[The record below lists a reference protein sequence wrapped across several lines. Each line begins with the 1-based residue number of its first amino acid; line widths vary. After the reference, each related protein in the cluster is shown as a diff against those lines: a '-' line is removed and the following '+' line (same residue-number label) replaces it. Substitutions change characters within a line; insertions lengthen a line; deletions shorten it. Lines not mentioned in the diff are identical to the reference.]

1 MFEDVVE
8 RLRENNQ
15 GKLPFE
21 DLFQKIY
28 KRITRVFD
36 DRRMASDILLMVT
49 YMDSLAIAKATRP
62 EIFASTAEK
71 KEYASS
77 KYIKKIEFFVKR
89 FGYSYVQAITIVGE
103 RVENAILKTLL
114 NRFGNAMESGVPDI
128 DFLDGE
134 LSSSMEIFRNNQ
146 EAGYE
151 LLKKWAD
158 AYIAM
163 LLSSVVIAITLMISV
178 AIYTPGS
185 VEETLRITYVIVI
198 LISVFGIGTMF
209 QTVPTDDRVYKS
221 EEWSSKEQAMIKRL
235 EKIIIPVTIIAWLVT
250 WAIGVPAGVV
260 FMLVGIMLAPLAIL
274 AYIDNSNV
282 IARDEEFPNFI
293 RGVGAMMGGKS
304 VTLSTALAQ
313 VDKKSM
319 PTLSPLLLSVY
330 SKLNL
335 GLDEEL
341 SWKRFIGECG
351 SNYIYKYFSIF
362 RDTAKMGG
370 DAKKI
375 GTVVA
380 DSMLEQVLMRKR
392 RELASMGFVVLLIP
406 MHAAMSAIFIALF
419 EILSTL
425 SRSITEVMMSFEE
438 ASAAASGDVIGGA
451 MGGGMIG
458 MFLDFPEALI
468 GAYVVQIL
476 VIICFSNVIVGQLAV
491 GGDRTIAYPFIAIMF
506 VITGMLFLAIPPV
519 VDIFFSM
526 EGLVST
532 GAGVV

>member
-1 MFEDVVE
+1 
-8 RLRENNQ
+8 
-15 GKLPFE
+15 
-21 DLFQKIY
+21 
-28 KRITRVFD
+28 
-36 DRRMASDILLMVT
+36 MASDILLMVT

-89 FGYSYVQAITIVGE
+89 FGYSYVQAITIVSE

-114 NRFGNAMESGVPDI
+114 RRFGNAMESGVPDI
-128 DFLDGE
+128 DFLNGE

-185 VEETLRITYVIVI
+185 VEETLGITYVIVI
-198 LISVFGIGTMF
+198 LISFFGIGTMF

-221 EEWSSKEQAMIKRL
+221 EDWSSKEQAMIKKL

-260 FMLVGIMLAPLAIL
+260 FLLVGFMLAPLAVL

-293 RGVGAMMGGKS
+293 RGIGAVMGGKS
-304 VTLSTALAQ
+304 VTLSTALAM

-335 GLDEEL
+335 GLDEDL

-351 SNYIYKYFSIF
+351 SNFIYKYFSIF

-406 MHAAMSAIFIALF
+406 MHAAMSAIFIALY

-425 SRSITEVMMSFEE
+425 SQSITAVMTSFEA
-438 ASAAASGDVIGGA
+438 ASAAASGDAIGGA

-491 GGDRTIAYPFIAIMF
+491 GGDRTIAYPFISIMF

-519 VDIFFSM
+519 IDVFFSM

-532 GAGVV
+532 GGTII